1 MDDLLTTPA
10 YQPGVES
17 AAAREAAARAARAER
32 LACAALWRAA
42 GALLRERREARGWSQ
57 QDLARRA
64 GVSLGVVAQYEL
76 GEKRRPAPADWRRV
90 TAALGLDLARF
101 LDRAVARA
109 AGRLAGEGEAEEMT
123 AACLALY
130 ALARHVRQTAGP
142 PGHTD

>member
-1 MDDLLTTPA
+1 MDDLLLAPV
-10 YQPGVES
+10 YQSGVDG
-17 AAAREAAARAARAER
+17 AAAREAAARAARVER

-57 QDLARRA
+57 QGLARRA
-64 GVSLGVVAQYEL
+64 GVPLGVVAQYEL

-90 TAALGLDLARF
+90 TTALGLDLARF

-109 AGRLAGEGEAEEMT
+109 AGRLAGDGAAEAT

-142 PGHTD
+142 AGHTD